1 MLEEFFRRQNKTKL
15 FLLRSE
21 KVFEDRDRVQIVNCL
36 VDFMIEAFG
45 KGNPHQITQA
55 QKTMTARTA
64 VILFVGLKSD
74 EPGKELVTFSLK
86 LTSFLV
92 LNQLIEYFRSN

>member
-1 MLEEFFRRQNKTKL
+1 MLEEFFRRQNKAKL
-15 FLLRSE
+15 LLLKSE
-21 KVFEDRDRVQIVNCL
+21 KVYEDRDRQQIVNCV

-45 KGNPHQITQA
+45 KGNPNQITLA

-74 EPGKELVTFSLK
+74 EPGKETVI
-86 LTSFLV
+86 FL
-92 LNQLIEYFRSN
+92 